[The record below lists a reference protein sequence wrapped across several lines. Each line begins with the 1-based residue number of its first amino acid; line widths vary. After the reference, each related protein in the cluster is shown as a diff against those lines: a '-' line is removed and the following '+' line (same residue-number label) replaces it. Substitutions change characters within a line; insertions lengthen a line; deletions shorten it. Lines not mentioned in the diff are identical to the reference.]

1 MGYHLTWRVSILC
14 MCVIS
19 GARVTYLFAFHY
31 YGVDAM
37 RWGLKEINQDKG
49 KYDRSMNICK
59 GPTSLEE
66 ACNPAAMSS
75 AESDNNISEWKN
87 GIVTETDD
95 SDDGSVKPSPP
106 SGMWGLMQMLFIF
119 GVGCIYWW
127 FGLWFF

>member
-1 MGYHLTWRVSILC
+1 MHPC
-14 MCVIS
+14 
-19 GARVTYLFAFHY
+19 FNF
-31 YGVDAM
+31 
-37 RWGLKEINQDKG
+37 G
-49 KYDRSMNICK
+49 KFMNICK

-106 SGMWGLMQMLFIF
+106 SGMWGLMQKLFIF
-119 GVGCIYWW
+119 DLWTYLFMMSIIIIFDFDYVYFWLELWWILLFFLSMWCI
-127 FGLWFF
+127 FLSSFFRDWYPK